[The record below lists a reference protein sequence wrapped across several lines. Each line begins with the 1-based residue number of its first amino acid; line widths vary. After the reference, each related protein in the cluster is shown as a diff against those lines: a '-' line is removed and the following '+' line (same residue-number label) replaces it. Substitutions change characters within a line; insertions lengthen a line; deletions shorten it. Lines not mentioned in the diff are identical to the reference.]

1 MGSTVNEDAR
11 QYGFPAFPAVGLAFL
26 LPLICK
32 SDSNLS
38 LRAMPFSF
46 LRKLRRRRR
55 RRRRDD
61 NNIVEPSPHPAVPK
75 MRGMGSTPALPTQQL
90 NSPENNRHADAY
102 KTEKYDAVA
111 GYHTQPASASKIDP
125 DQSPPDV
132 QAFIERSV
140 DPSDQEP
147 AFTWQDIEPRTDLNL
162 DLNPPPISEFFN
174 YELSPAEKDNLLD
187 MDAQRETPDQLPPS
201 RDARSTATIAQA
213 HLSTTP
219 EEQDR
224 QSALERAVQARML
237 GIPSTLPSYNEVSG
251 AVIVDNQGLPHFLSP
266 QEEEERQA
274 SLRRA
279 VEERMLGLPRRT
291 NFTWAKASH
300 GSSLPSYSSGRYK

>member
-1 MGSTVNEDAR
+1 M
-11 QYGFPAFPAVGLAFL
+11 AFY
-26 LPLICK
+26 
-32 SDSNLS
+32 
-38 LRAMPFSF
+38 F
-46 LRKLRRRRR
+46 LRKLRLR

-75 MRGMGSTPALPTQQL
+75 MRGMGSPTQQH
-90 NSPENNRHADAY
+90 NKPENNRYADAY

-111 GYHTQPASASKIDP
+111 GYYTQPANASKTYP
-125 DQSPPDV
+125 DQSHPGV
-132 QAFIERSV
+132 QALIERSV

-147 AFTWQDIEPRTDLNL
+147 AFTWQDIEPRTDVHL
-162 DLNPPPISEFFN
+162 DRDYNPPPISEFFN

-187 MDAQRETPDQLPPS
+187 TDTQREPEQLPPPS
-201 RDARSTATIAQA
+201 RARSIATIAHT

-219 EEQDR
+219 EDQDR
-224 QSALERAVQARML
+224 LSALQRAVQARML

-251 AVIVDNQGLPHFLSP
+251 AVIVDHSGLPHFLSP

-274 SLRRA
+274 SLRQA

-291 NFTWAKASH
+291 NFTWAKPSY
-300 GSSLPSYSSGRYK
+300 GSSLPAYSSGRYK